1 MHNKH
6 LLRVPKILSSASFAF
21 QGPSI
26 YPLLQFNTDK
36 ATRQGA
42 NGEKSLL
49 VKKLEFEVREYLGK
63 GLQPDEKVDLVCYC
77 SVGYRSSIVA
87 EEILKLKEDGQ
98 PPPGLRPV
106 NLEGSI
112 FQWASEGRS
121 LTRKGQTGVPV
132 EIKVTTVHPFSTVW
146 GALTLPFSLWQWE

>member
-1 MHNKH
+1 M
-6 LLRVPKILSSASFAF
+6 
-21 QGPSI
+21 
-26 YPLLQFNTDK
+26 NT
-36 ATRQGA
+36 
-42 NGEKSLL
+42 
-49 VKKLEFEVREYLGK
+49 LEFEVREYLGK
-63 GLQPDEKVDLVCYC
+63 DLQPDEKVDLVCYC

-87 EEILKLKEDGQ
+87 EQILKLKEDGQ
-98 PPPGLRPV
+98 LPCGLRPV

>member
-1 MHNKH
+1 M
-6 LLRVPKILSSASFAF
+6 
-21 QGPSI
+21 
-26 YPLLQFNTDK
+26 NT
-36 ATRQGA
+36 
-42 NGEKSLL
+42 
-49 VKKLEFEVREYLGK
+49 LESEVRESLGK

-87 EEILKLKEDGQ
+87 EQILKLKEDGQ
-98 PPPGLRPV
+98 LPQGLRPV

-121 LTRKGQTGVPV
+121 LTRKGQTGVSV
-132 EIKVTTVHPFSTVW
+132 EVTTVHPFSTVW